1 MSQFA
6 SKWEKSNSTGF
17 TARVRDSVQSPGPL
31 KPRLDLAVRQIQV
44 QVAKLDATSAKLRE
58 RDSSIFN
65 KIVASIQKHDSQH
78 ASVYANELAEIRK
91 MNKMVTQAKLAL
103 EQITLRLNTITEL
116 GDIVVTLTPAM
127 SVIRSVRQGLVSV
140 LPEAEGE
147 IGEIS
152 GLLSSILV
160 DAGTVGG
167 YSLNFEAA
175 NEDAEKV
182 LAEAAAVAEQD
193 EGEIPRDPLWAPL
206 DGRIDGKHIVKTRM
220 ENVRGLDPRKWEPA
234 LHSSFSRTL
243 LQCEKNFAR
252 GPCSI
257 FSYLDST
264 DSHSGAQVRGL
275 SRSSEPVIP

>member
-1 MSQFA
+1 MSQFTSRWDKQNNQSFT
-6 SKWEKSNSTGF
+6 SK
-17 TARVRDSVQSPGPL
+17 VRESVKSPGPL
-31 KPRLDLAVRQIQV
+31 KPRLDLATRQIQV
-44 QVAKLDATSAKLRE
+44 QVAKLDATVAKLRE
-58 RDSSIFN
+58 RDAQIFN

-127 SVIRSVRQGLVSV
+127 SVIRSVRQGLMGV

-152 GLLSSILV
+152 SLLSSILV
-160 DAGTVGG
+160 DAGQVGG

-182 LAEAAAVAEQD
+182 LAEAAAVAEQRMKEKFPD
-193 EGEIPRDPLWAPL
+193 IPSGLPSVEGTAEA
-206 DGRIDGKHIVKTRM
+206 
-220 ENVRGLDPRKWEPA
+220 
-234 LHSSFSRTL
+234 SS
-243 LQCEKNFAR
+243 
-252 GPCSI
+252 
-257 FSYLDST
+257 
-264 DSHSGAQVRGL
+264 
-275 SRSSEPVIP
+275 

>member
-1 MSQFA
+1 MSTFS

-17 TARVRDSVQSPGPL
+17 TTKMRESVKNPGPL

-44 QVAKLDATSAKLRE
+44 QVAKLDATTAKLRE
-58 RDSSIFN
+58 RDASIFN
-65 KIVASIQKHDSQH
+65 KVVSSIQKHDSQH
-78 ASVYANELAEIRK
+78 ASVYANELAEVRK
-91 MNKMVTQAKLAL
+91 MNRMVTQAKLAL

-167 YSLNFEAA
+167 YNLNFEAA

-182 LAEAAAVAEQD
+182 LAEAAAVAEQRMKD
-193 EGEIPRDPLWAPL
+193 KFPEIPS
-206 DGRIDGKHIVKTRM
+206 
-220 ENVRGLDPRKWEPA
+220 GLPSMGSTEGT
-234 LHSSFSRTL
+234 SS
-243 LQCEKNFAR
+243 
-252 GPCSI
+252 
-257 FSYLDST
+257 
-264 DSHSGAQVRGL
+264 
-275 SRSSEPVIP
+275 

>member
-1 MSQFA
+1 MSQFTNRWDKRNNQSFT
-6 SKWEKSNSTGF
+6 SK
-17 TARVRDSVQSPGPL
+17 VRESVRSPGPL
-31 KPRLDLAVRQIQV
+31 KPRLDLATRQIQV
-44 QVAKLDATSAKLRE
+44 QVAKLDATVAKLRD
-58 RDSSIFN
+58 RDAQIFN

-127 SVIRSVRQGLVSV
+127 SVIRSVRQGLMGV

-152 GLLSSILV
+152 TLLSSILV
-160 DAGTVGG
+160 DAGQVGG

-182 LAEAAAVAEQD
+182 LAEAAAVAEQRMKEKFPD
-193 EGEIPRDPLWAPL
+193 IPSGLPSVEGTTEA
-206 DGRIDGKHIVKTRM
+206 
-220 ENVRGLDPRKWEPA
+220 
-234 LHSSFSRTL
+234 SS
-243 LQCEKNFAR
+243 
-252 GPCSI
+252 
-257 FSYLDST
+257 
-264 DSHSGAQVRGL
+264 
-275 SRSSEPVIP
+275 

>member
-6 SKWEKSNSTGF
+6 SKCEQSHPTGI
-17 TARVRDSVQSPGPL
+17 TSRVRDSVKNPGPL

-44 QVAKLDATSAKLRE
+44 QVAQLDGTCAKLRE
-58 RDSSIFN
+58 RDASIFN
-65 KIVASIQKHDSQH
+65 KIVSSIQKHDSQH
-78 ASVYANELAEIRK
+78 ASVYANELSEIRK
-91 MNKMVTQAKLAL
+91 MSRMVTQAKLAL
-103 EQITLRLNTITEL
+103 EQITLRLNTVTEL

-152 GLLSSILV
+152 GLPSSILV

-182 LAEAAAVAEQD
+182 LAEAAAVAEQRMKD
-193 EGEIPRDPLWAPL
+193 KFPDIPTGLPSVGSAEG
-206 DGRIDGKHIVKTRM
+206 T
-220 ENVRGLDPRKWEPA
+220 
-234 LHSSFSRTL
+234 SS
-243 LQCEKNFAR
+243 
-252 GPCSI
+252 
-257 FSYLDST
+257 
-264 DSHSGAQVRGL
+264 
-275 SRSSEPVIP
+275 